1 MNKDL
6 LAALRKTPGCKA
18 EVPGLY
24 GYDQEGN
31 QYRRLHNHRP
41 AIRYA
46 AECDACLTRLA
57 EAVLNHYGPTIMG
70 LARTGQVISS
80 VIGAHVDWTH
90 DWPSLLTALRSET
103 PR

>member
-1 MNKDL
+1 MTPDL
-6 LAALRKTPGCKA
+6 LAALRETPGCG
-18 EVPGLY
+18 E
-24 GYDQEGN
+24 D
-31 QYRRLHNHRP
+31 P
-41 AIRYA
+41 ACIVRHTLA
-46 AECDACLTRLA
+46 VHHADDCDPCLTRLA